1 MRRNWN
7 MMTSL
12 SIVVEE
18 QRSKVINIM
27 PPSRSRRRTKTNG
40 RSGGSW
46 WPTCFSSPP
55 PPPPPQTTVARVARR
70 REEEL
75 DKILARL
82 DALEKS
88 VAAREGA
95 RSEPLDLEG
104 TREALGLPWTDVFT
118 IRRVLKDSSLRVR
131 LASYVRATVD
141 NATGLYAANLN
152 EKLLDED
159 FGWRCVWRKSSK

>member
-1 MRRNWN
+1 M
-7 MMTSL
+7 
-12 SIVVEE
+12 V
-18 QRSKVINIM
+18 
-27 PPSRSRRRTKTNG
+27 
-40 RSGGSW
+40 
-46 WPTCFSSPP
+46 
-55 PPPPPQTTVARVARR
+55 RR

-88 VAAREGA
+88 VAARE
-95 RSEPLDLEG
+95 RDLEG

-118 IRRVLKDSSLRVR
+118 IRRVLKDSSLRAR

-141 NATGLYAANLN
+141 NAKGLFAANLN